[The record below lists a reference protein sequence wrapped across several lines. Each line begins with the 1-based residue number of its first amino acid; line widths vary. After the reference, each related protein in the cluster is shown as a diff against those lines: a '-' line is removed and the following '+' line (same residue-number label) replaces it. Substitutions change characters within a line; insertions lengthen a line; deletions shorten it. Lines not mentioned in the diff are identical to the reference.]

1 MASGRDRN
9 LQVDSFIFCSEKL
22 RERLTKMWS
31 DLLLQAA
38 LILISIFTYLF
49 MHNIPQNLYSKLQM
63 RRQART
69 IQARRHFVL
78 GAQRLAQARTA
89 KDLSS
94 SMRMTLAKSAEEEAE
109 KAIGINAKDAALHL
123 LKAMA
128 LEVQG
133 FKTSALDAMNVALSP
148 LAAKSLSVPERA
160 EALHKRAELKLAVS
174 KGEQIDSAVEDLI
187 VSVRLKGDNV
197 KGLCLLGELY
207 EKKEL
212 SEEARKS
219 YEDALKIQPD
229 YSAAQDAL
237 ARLSS

>member
-1 MASGRDRN
+1 
-9 LQVDSFIFCSEKL
+9 
-22 RERLTKMWS
+22 MWT

-38 LILISIFTYLF
+38 LILLSIFMYLF

-78 GAQRLAQARTA
+78 GAQRLSQARSS

-94 SMRMTLAKSAEEEAE
+94 TMRMTLAKSAEEEAE
-109 KAIGINAKDAALHL
+109 KAIEIDAKDAALHL

-133 FKTSALDAMNVALSP
+133 FKTSAVDAMDVALSP
-148 LAAKSLSVPERA
+148 LASKSLSVAEKA
-160 EALHKRAELKLAVS
+160 EALHKRAELRLAVS
-174 KGEQIDSAVEDLI
+174 KGERVDSAAFEDLI
-187 VSVRLKGDNV
+187 ESVRLKGDNV
-197 KGLCLLGELY
+197 KTLCLLGECY
-207 EKKEL
+207 EKKGL
-212 SEEARKS
+212 SEEARKA
-219 YEDALKIQPD
+219 YEDAVKVQPD

>member
-1 MASGRDRN
+1 
-9 LQVDSFIFCSEKL
+9 
-22 RERLTKMWS
+22 MWT

-38 LILISIFTYLF
+38 LILLSIFMYLY

-63 RRQART
+63 HRQART

-78 GAQRLAQARTA
+78 GAQRLDQARTA

-94 SMRMTLAKSAEEEAE
+94 STRMTLAKSAEEEAE
-109 KAIGINAKDAALHL
+109 KAIGIDAKDAALHL

-133 FKTSALDAMNVALSP
+133 FKTSALDAMDVALSP
-148 LAAKSLSVPERA
+148 LAAKSLSAPERA
-160 EALHKRAELKLAVS
+160 EALHKRAELKLKVS
-174 KGEQIDSAVEDLI
+174 KGEQVDSAVEDLI
-187 VSVRLKGDNV
+187 ESVRLKGDNV
-197 KGLCLLGELY
+197 KGLCLLGECY
-207 EKKEL
+207 EKKGL

-219 YEDALKIQPD
+219 YEDALKVQAD